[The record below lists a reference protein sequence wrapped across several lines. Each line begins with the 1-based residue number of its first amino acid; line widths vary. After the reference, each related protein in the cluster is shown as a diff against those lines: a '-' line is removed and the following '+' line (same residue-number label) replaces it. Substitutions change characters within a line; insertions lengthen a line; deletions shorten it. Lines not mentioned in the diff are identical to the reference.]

1 MSQANPIVRA
11 SMQGSPRR
19 RWNRSNKIDELWAY
33 IRGPL
38 LAFPAYGKRLLQ
50 LARIVTVSNMPSAEA
65 PSIPQTQTAA
75 LVRELGGKIE
85 FRTDYPVPK
94 PGVNEV
100 LVKVLYT
107 GVCQSD
113 LHTKNGTAA
122 SATGDP
128 ITKIKFPHVGG
139 HEGVGRIIA
148 LGPEAGGLIKA
159 GLLVGIRLLSRVC
172 HECDYCLAG
181 HEQYCVNST
190 NHLHHEDG
198 SFQEYCVLDAKYL
211 AVLPEDVDPSIQGPV
226 LCAGVTA
233 YNAVQNANIKKGQ
246 YMVVLGAGGGL
257 GHFAVQYGLALGAK
271 VIAVDS
277 GDSKKALVE
286 SYGVEAF
293 VDFAKTKD
301 VVGDVLALTGIGAD
315 AVVVTSGNPK
325 AYAQAADMLRPG
337 GSLNCVGIPPGK
349 TLLQIPVAGIV
360 IKGLRITGGLVGSL
374 KEGMEAME
382 YVRKGIVKPQVE
394 IRKFRELPQVYE
406 QLEKGDVSGRIVLRI
421 ADE

>member
-1 MSQANPIVRA
+1 
-11 SMQGSPRR
+11 
-19 RWNRSNKIDELWAY
+19 
-33 IRGPL
+33 
-38 LAFPAYGKRLLQ
+38 
-50 LARIVTVSNMPSAEA
+50 MPSHASPPA
-65 PSIPQTQTAA
+65 IPQTQTAA
-75 LVRELGGKIE
+75 VIHKLGGELE
-85 FRTDYPVPK
+85 FKTDYPVPK
-94 PGVNEV
+94 PGTNEV

-128 ITKIKFPHVGG
+128 ITKIKLPHVGG

-148 LGPEAGGLIKA
+148 LGPQVKEPVKI
-159 GLLVGIRLLSRVC
+159 GLLVGIRFLSRVC
-172 HECDYCLAG
+172 HECNYCLAG
-181 HEQYCVNST
+181 QEQYCATST

-198 SFQEYCVLDAKYL
+198 SFQQYCVLDANYL

-233 YNAVQNANIKKGQ
+233 YKAVLNANIKQGQ

-257 GHFAVQYGLALGAK
+257 GHFAVQYALALGAK

-277 GDSKKALVE
+277 GEAKKALVE

-301 VVGDVLALTGIGAD
+301 IVGDVLSITGIGAH
-315 AVVVTSGNPK
+315 AVVVTSGNAK
-325 AYAQAADMLRPG
+325 AYAQAADMLRAG
-337 GSLNCVGIPPGK
+337 GSLSCVGIPPGK
-349 TLLQIPVAGIV
+349 TLLQTPVAGIV
-360 IKGLRITGGLVGSL
+360 IKGLHITGSLVGSL

-382 YVRKGIVKPQVE
+382 YVRKGIVKPEIQ
-394 IRKFRELPQVYE
+394 IRKFSELPQVYE
-406 QLEKGDVSGRIVLRI
+406 QLEKGDVSGRIVLQM